1 MGNDK
6 KAKKYIKKLSNYR
19 IDMIDYISIKL
30 SNYSNMTKRIAT
42 KYKIDRRLGCNLWGR
57 PKSPFN
63 KRNSRPG
70 QHGSLGQR
78 RKISDYGTQLF
89 AKQKLRFYYG
99 DLTERQFRNIYK
111 KASNIKGDTS
121 QILIELL
128 ERRLDAIVYRMKF
141 VPTIFAARQLVNHGH
156 VKVNG
161 KRVNIPS
168 YTVKDGDEISLKD
181 QSKQINLIQ
190 ESIVS
195 QEREI
200 PEYLEVDVKEFKG
213 RFLRAPLMHMMFP
226 IL

>member
-1 MGNDK
+1 
-6 KAKKYIKKLSNYR
+6 
-19 IDMIDYISIKL
+19 
-30 SNYSNMTKRIAT
+30 MTKRIAA
-42 KYKIDRRLGCNLWGR
+42 KHKIDRRLGCNLWGR

-70 QHGSLGQR
+70 QHGAQGQR
-78 RKISDYGTQLF
+78 RKLSNYGTQLF

-99 DLTERQFRNIYK
+99 DLTEKQFKKIYN
-111 KASNIKGDTS
+111 KASKTKGDTS

-141 VPTIFAARQLVNHGH
+141 VPTIFAARQIVNHGH
-156 VKVNG
+156 VLVNG

-168 YTVKDGDEISLKD
+168 YTVSNDDVIELRD
-181 QSKQINLIQ
+181 QSKQINLVQ

-200 PEYLEVDVKEFKG
+200 PEYLEVDSKEFKG
-213 RFLRAPLMHMMFP
+213 RFLRAPLLHDVPYPVTMEP
-226 IL
+226 NLVIEYYSR

>member
-1 MGNDK
+1 
-6 KAKKYIKKLSNYR
+6 
-19 IDMIDYISIKL
+19 
-30 SNYSNMTKRIAT
+30 MTKRITA
-42 KYKIDRRLGCNLWGR
+42 KHKIDRRLGCNLWGR

-70 QHGSLGQR
+70 QHGAQGHR
-78 RKISDYGTQLF
+78 RKLSDYGTQLF

-99 DLTERQFRNIYK
+99 DLTEKQFRRIYD
-111 KASNIKGDTS
+111 KASKKRGDTS

-156 VKVNG
+156 IKVNG

-168 YTVKDGDEISLKD
+168 YTINDEDLIELKE
-181 QSKQINLIQ
+181 QSKKLNLVQ
-190 ESIVS
+190 ESIIS

-200 PEYLEVDVKEFKG
+200 PEYLEVDTKEFRG
-213 RFLRAPLMHMMFP
+213 RFLRAPLMHDVPYPVTMEP
-226 IL
+226 NLVIEYYSR

>member
-1 MGNDK
+1 
-6 KAKKYIKKLSNYR
+6 
-19 IDMIDYISIKL
+19 
-30 SNYSNMTKRIAT
+30 MTKRITA

-63 KRNSRPG
+63 QRNSRPG
-70 QHGSLGQR
+70 QHGAMGQR
-78 RKISDYGTQLF
+78 RKLSDYGKQLF

-99 DLTERQFRNIYK
+99 DITEKQFRKIYD
-111 KASNIKGDTS
+111 KASRIKGDTS
-121 QILIELL
+121 EILIELL

-156 VKVNG
+156 VKVNN

-168 YTVKDGDEISLKD
+168 YTVKDGDEISIKE

-190 ESIVS
+190 EAIVS

-200 PEYLEVDVKEFKG
+200 PEYLEVDTKDLKG
-213 RFLRAPLMHMMFP
+213 RFLRAPLMHDVPYPVTMEP
-226 IL
+226 NLVIEYYSR

>member
-1 MGNDK
+1 
-6 KAKKYIKKLSNYR
+6 
-19 IDMIDYISIKL
+19 
-30 SNYSNMTKRIAT
+30 MTKRITA

-63 KRNSRPG
+63 QRNSRPG
-70 QHGSLGQR
+70 QHGAMGQR
-78 RKISDYGTQLF
+78 RKLSDYGTQLF

-99 DLTERQFRNIYK
+99 DITEKQFRKIYE
-111 KASNIKGDTS
+111 KASRIKGDTS
-121 QILIELL
+121 EILIELL

-156 VKVNG
+156 VKVNN

-168 YTVKDGDEISLKD
+168 YTVKDGDEISIKE

-190 ESIVS
+190 EAIVS

-200 PEYLEVDVKEFKG
+200 PEYLEVDTKDLKG
-213 RFLRAPLMHMMFP
+213 RFLRAPLMHDVPYPVTMEP
-226 IL
+226 NLVIEYYSR

>member
-1 MGNDK
+1 
-6 KAKKYIKKLSNYR
+6 
-19 IDMIDYISIKL
+19 
-30 SNYSNMTKRIAT
+30 MTKRVGA
-42 KYKIDRRLGCNLWGR
+42 KHKIDRRLGCNLWGR

-70 QHGSLGQR
+70 QHGAQGHR
-78 RKISDYGTQLF
+78 RKLSDYGTQLF

-99 DLTERQFRNIYK
+99 DITEKQFRRIYD
-111 KASNIKGDTS
+111 KASKTKGDTS

-128 ERRLDAIVYRMKF
+128 ESRLDAIVFRMKF

-156 VKVNG
+156 VLVNG

-168 YTVKDGDEISLKD
+168 YSVNNEDVIELKE
-181 QSKQINLIQ
+181 QSKKINLVQ

-200 PEYLEVDVKEFKG
+200 PEYLEVDSKELKG
-213 RFLRAPLMHMMFP
+213 RFLRAPLIHDVPYPVTMEP
-226 IL
+226 NLVIEYYSR

>member
-1 MGNDK
+1 
-6 KAKKYIKKLSNYR
+6 
-19 IDMIDYISIKL
+19 
-30 SNYSNMTKRIAT
+30 MTKRITA

-63 KRNSRPG
+63 QRNSRPG
-70 QHGSLGQR
+70 QHGAMGQR
-78 RKISDYGTQLF
+78 RKLSDYGNQLF

-99 DLTERQFRNIYK
+99 DITEKQFRKIYD
-111 KASNIKGDTS
+111 KASRIKGDTS
-121 QILIELL
+121 EILIELL

-156 VKVNG
+156 IKVNG

-168 YTVKDGDEISLKD
+168 YTVKDGDEISIKE

-190 ESIVS
+190 EAIVS

-200 PEYLEVDVKEFKG
+200 PEYLEVDTKDLKG
-213 RFLRAPLMHMMFP
+213 RFLRAPLMHDVPYPVTMEP
-226 IL
+226 NLVIEYYSR

>member
-1 MGNDK
+1 
-6 KAKKYIKKLSNYR
+6 
-19 IDMIDYISIKL
+19 
-30 SNYSNMTKRIAT
+30 MTKRITA
-42 KYKIDRRLGCNLWGR
+42 KHKIDRRLGCNLWGR

-63 KRNSRPG
+63 KRPTRPG
-70 QHGSLGQR
+70 QHGASGMR
-78 RKISDYGTQLF
+78 RKLSDYGNQLF

-99 DLTERQFRNIYK
+99 DLTEKQFRRIYD

-168 YTVKDGDEISLKD
+168 YTVKDDDEISLKD
-181 QSKQINLIQ
+181 QSKEIAIIQ
-190 ESIVS
+190 EAIVS

-200 PEYLEVDVKEFKG
+200 PEYLEVDIKELKG
-213 RFLRAPLMHMMFP
+213 RFLRAPLMHDVPYPVTMEP
-226 IL
+226 NLVIEYYSR

>member
-1 MGNDK
+1 
-6 KAKKYIKKLSNYR
+6 
-19 IDMIDYISIKL
+19 
-30 SNYSNMTKRIAT
+30 MTKRIAA

-57 PKSPFN
+57 PKSPYN
-63 KRNSRPG
+63 NRNSRPG
-70 QHGSLGQR
+70 QHGADGHR
-78 RKISDYGTQLF
+78 RRLSDYGNQLF
-89 AKQKLRFYYG
+89 AKQKLKFYYG
-99 DLTERQFRNIYK
+99 DLTEKQFRRIYN

-161 KRVNIPS
+161 KRVNISS
-168 YTVKDGDEISLKD
+168 YTVKDGDEISLKE

-190 ESIVS
+190 EAIVS

-200 PEYLEVDVKEFKG
+200 PEYLEVDTKEFKG
-213 RFLRAPLMHMMFP
+213 HFLRAPLMHDVPYPVTMEP
-226 IL
+226 NLVIEYYSR

>member
-1 MGNDK
+1 
-6 KAKKYIKKLSNYR
+6 
-19 IDMIDYISIKL
+19 
-30 SNYSNMTKRIAT
+30 MTKRIAA

-57 PKSPFN
+57 PKSPYN

-70 QHGSLGQR
+70 QHGASGQR
-78 RKISDYGTQLF
+78 RKLSDYGNQLF

-99 DLTERQFRNIYK
+99 DLTEKQFRKIYQ

-141 VPTIFAARQLVNHGH
+141 VPTIFAARQIVNHGH
-156 VKVNG
+156 IKVNG

-181 QSKQINLIQ
+181 QSKEINIIQ
-190 ESIVS
+190 ESVIS

-200 PEYLEVDVKEFKG
+200 PEYLEVDTKDLKG
-213 RFLRAPLMHMMFP
+213 RFLRAPLIHDVPYPVTMEP
-226 IL
+226 NLVIEYYSR

>member
-1 MGNDK
+1 
-6 KAKKYIKKLSNYR
+6 
-19 IDMIDYISIKL
+19 
-30 SNYSNMTKRIAT
+30 MTKRITA

-63 KRNSRPG
+63 QRNSRPG
-70 QHGSLGQR
+70 QHGAMGQR
-78 RKISDYGTQLF
+78 RKLSDYGNQLF

-99 DLTERQFRNIYK
+99 DLTEKQFRKIYE
-111 KASNIKGDTS
+111 KASRIKGDTS
-121 QILIELL
+121 EILIELL

-156 VKVNG
+156 IKVNG

-168 YTVKDGDEISLKD
+168 YTVKDGDEISIKE

-190 ESIVS
+190 EAIVS

-200 PEYLEVDVKEFKG
+200 PEYLEVDTKDLKG
-213 RFLRAPLMHMMFP
+213 RFLRAPLMHDVPYPVTMEP
-226 IL
+226 NLVIEYYSR

>member
-1 MGNDK
+1 
-6 KAKKYIKKLSNYR
+6 
-19 IDMIDYISIKL
+19 
-30 SNYSNMTKRIAT
+30 MTKRITA

-63 KRNSRPG
+63 QRNSRPG
-70 QHGSLGQR
+70 QHGAMGQR
-78 RKISDYGTQLF
+78 RKLSDYGNQLF

-99 DLTERQFRNIYK
+99 DITEKQFRKIYD
-111 KASNIKGDTS
+111 KASRIKGDTS
-121 QILIELL
+121 EILIELL

-156 VKVNG
+156 VKVNN

-168 YTVKDGDEISLKD
+168 YTVKDGDEISIKE

-190 ESIVS
+190 EAIVS

-200 PEYLEVDVKEFKG
+200 PEYLEVDTKDLKG
-213 RFLRAPLMHMMFP
+213 RFLRAPLMHDVPYPVTMEP
-226 IL
+226 NLVIEYYSR

>member
-1 MGNDK
+1 
-6 KAKKYIKKLSNYR
+6 
-19 IDMIDYISIKL
+19 
-30 SNYSNMTKRIAT
+30 MTKRIAA
-42 KYKIDRRLGCNLWGR
+42 KHKIDRRLGCNLWGR

-63 KRNSRPG
+63 KRSSRPG
-70 QHGSLGQR
+70 QHGAQGQR
-78 RKISDYGTQLF
+78 RKLSDYGTQLF

-99 DLTERQFRNIYK
+99 DLTEKQFRRIYD
-111 KASNIKGDTS
+111 KASKTKGDTS

-156 VKVNG
+156 VLVNG

-168 YTVKDGDEISLKD
+168 YSVKNEDVIELKE
-181 QSKQINLIQ
+181 QSKQINLVQ

-200 PEYLEVDVKEFKG
+200 PEYLEVDSKEFKG
-213 RFLRAPLMHMMFP
+213 RFLRAPLLHDVPYPVTMEP
-226 IL
+226 NLVIEYYSR

>member
-1 MGNDK
+1 
-6 KAKKYIKKLSNYR
+6 
-19 IDMIDYISIKL
+19 
-30 SNYSNMTKRIAT
+30 MTKRIVA
-42 KYKIDRRLGCNLWGR
+42 KHKIDRRLGCNLWGR

-70 QHGSLGQR
+70 QHGAQGKR
-78 RKISDYGTQLF
+78 RKLSDYGTQLF

-99 DLTERQFRNIYK
+99 DLTEKQFRRIYD
-111 KASNIKGDTS
+111 KASTTKGDTS

-156 VKVNG
+156 VLVNG
-161 KRVNIPS
+161 KRVNVSS
-168 YTVKDGDEISLKD
+168 YTVSNEDVIEIKE
-181 QSKQINLIQ
+181 QSKQINLVQ

-200 PEYLEVDVKEFKG
+200 PEYLEVDSKEFKG
-213 RFLRAPLMHMMFP
+213 RFLRAPLLHDVPYPVTMEP
-226 IL
+226 NLVIEYYSR

>member
-1 MGNDK
+1 
-6 KAKKYIKKLSNYR
+6 
-19 IDMIDYISIKL
+19 
-30 SNYSNMTKRIAT
+30 MTKRITA

-63 KRNSRPG
+63 QRNSRPG
-70 QHGSLGQR
+70 QHGAMGQR
-78 RKISDYGTQLF
+78 RKLSDYGNQLF

-99 DLTERQFRNIYK
+99 DITEKQFRKIYD
-111 KASNIKGDTS
+111 KASRIKGDTS
-121 QILIELL
+121 EILIELL

-156 VKVNG
+156 IKVNN

-168 YTVKDGDEISLKD
+168 YTVKDGDEISIKE

-190 ESIVS
+190 EAIVS

-200 PEYLEVDVKEFKG
+200 PEYLEVDTKDLKG
-213 RFLRAPLMHMMFP
+213 RFLRAPLMHDVPYPVTMEP
-226 IL
+226 NLVIEYYSR

>member
-1 MGNDK
+1 
-6 KAKKYIKKLSNYR
+6 
-19 IDMIDYISIKL
+19 
-30 SNYSNMTKRIAT
+30 MTKRITA

-63 KRNSRPG
+63 QRNSRPG
-70 QHGSLGQR
+70 QHGAMGQR
-78 RKISDYGTQLF
+78 RKLSDYGIQLF

-99 DLTERQFRNIYK
+99 NITEKQFRKIYD
-111 KASNIKGDTS
+111 KASRIKGDTS
-121 QILIELL
+121 EILIELL

-168 YTVKDGDEISLKD
+168 YTVKDGDEISIKE

-190 ESIVS
+190 EAIVS

-200 PEYLEVDVKEFKG
+200 PEYLEVDTKDLKG
-213 RFLRAPLMHMMFP
+213 RFLRAPLMHDVPYPVTMEP
-226 IL
+226 NLVIEYYSR

>member
-1 MGNDK
+1 
-6 KAKKYIKKLSNYR
+6 
-19 IDMIDYISIKL
+19 
-30 SNYSNMTKRIAT
+30 MTKRITT

-63 KRNSRPG
+63 QRNSRPG
-70 QHGSLGQR
+70 QHGAMGQR
-78 RKISDYGTQLF
+78 RKLSDYGNQLF

-99 DLTERQFRNIYK
+99 DITEKQFRKIYD
-111 KASNIKGDTS
+111 KASRIKGDTS
-121 QILIELL
+121 EILIELL

-156 VKVNG
+156 VQVNG

-168 YTVKDGDEISLKD
+168 YTVKDGDEISIKE

-190 ESIVS
+190 EAIVS

-200 PEYLEVDVKEFKG
+200 PEYLEVDTKDLKG
-213 RFLRAPLMHMMFP
+213 RFLRAPLMHDVPYPVTMEP
-226 IL
+226 NLVIEYYSR

>member
-1 MGNDK
+1 
-6 KAKKYIKKLSNYR
+6 
-19 IDMIDYISIKL
+19 
-30 SNYSNMTKRIAT
+30 MTKRITA

-63 KRNSRPG
+63 QRNSRPG
-70 QHGSLGQR
+70 QHGAMGQR
-78 RKISDYGTQLF
+78 RKLSDYGKQLF

-99 DLTERQFRNIYK
+99 DLTEKQFRKIYE
-111 KASNIKGDTS
+111 KASRIKGDTS
-121 QILIELL
+121 EILIELL

-156 VKVNG
+156 VKVNN

-168 YTVKDGDEISLKD
+168 YTVKDGDEISIKE

-190 ESIVS
+190 EAIVS

-200 PEYLEVDVKEFKG
+200 PEYLEVDTKDLKG
-213 RFLRAPLMHMMFP
+213 RFLRAPLMHDVPYPVTMEP
-226 IL
+226 NLVIEYYSR

>member
-1 MGNDK
+1 
-6 KAKKYIKKLSNYR
+6 
-19 IDMIDYISIKL
+19 
-30 SNYSNMTKRIAT
+30 MTKRIAT

-70 QHGSLGQR
+70 QHGALGQR

-99 DLTERQFRNIYK
+99 DLTEKQFRNIYK

-141 VPTIFAARQLVNHGH
+141 VPTIFSARQLVNHGH

-200 PEYLEVDVKEFKG
+200 PEYLEVDIKEFKG
-213 RFLRAPLMHMMFP
+213 RFLRAPLIYDVPYPVTMEP
-226 IL
+226 NLVIEYYSR

>member
-1 MGNDK
+1 
-6 KAKKYIKKLSNYR
+6 
-19 IDMIDYISIKL
+19 
-30 SNYSNMTKRIAT
+30 MTKRITA

-63 KRNSRPG
+63 QRNSRPG
-70 QHGSLGQR
+70 QHGAMGKR
-78 RKISDYGTQLF
+78 RKLSDYGIQLF

-99 DLTERQFRNIYK
+99 DITEKQFRKIYD
-111 KASNIKGDTS
+111 KASRIKGDTS
-121 QILIELL
+121 EILIELL

-168 YTVKDGDEISLKD
+168 YTVKDGDEISIKE

-190 ESIVS
+190 EAIVS

-200 PEYLEVDVKEFKG
+200 PEYLEVDTKDLKG
-213 RFLRAPLMHMMFP
+213 RFLRAPLMHDVPYPVTMEP
-226 IL
+226 NLVIEYYSR

>member
-1 MGNDK
+1 
-6 KAKKYIKKLSNYR
+6 
-19 IDMIDYISIKL
+19 
-30 SNYSNMTKRIAT
+30 MTKRIKA
-42 KYKIDRRLGCNLWGR
+42 KHKIDRRLGCNLWGR

-70 QHGSLGQR
+70 QHGVLGQR
-78 RKISDYGTQLF
+78 KKLSDYGNQLF

-99 DLTERQFRNIYK
+99 DLSEKQFKRIYD
-111 KASNIKGDTS
+111 KAMNKKGDTS

-141 VPTIFAARQLVNHGH
+141 VPTIFSARQFVNHGH

-168 YTVKDGDEISLKD
+168 YTVRDGDEISIKD
-181 QSKQINLIQ
+181 KSKEMTLVQ

-200 PEYLEVDVKEFKG
+200 PEYLEVDIKEFKG
-213 RFLRAPLMHMMFP
+213 RFLRAPLIHDVPYPVTMEPNLVIEFYSR
-226 IL
+226 

>member
-1 MGNDK
+1 
-6 KAKKYIKKLSNYR
+6 
-19 IDMIDYISIKL
+19 
-30 SNYSNMTKRIAT
+30 MTKRITA

-63 KRNSRPG
+63 QRNSRPG
-70 QHGSLGQR
+70 QHGAMGKR
-78 RKISDYGTQLF
+78 RKLSDYGIQLF

-99 DLTERQFRNIYK
+99 DLTEKQFRKIYE
-111 KASNIKGDTS
+111 KASRIKGDTS
-121 QILIELL
+121 EILIELL

-156 VKVNG
+156 VKVNN

-168 YTVKDGDEISLKD
+168 YTVKDGDEISIKE

-190 ESIVS
+190 EAIVS

-200 PEYLEVDVKEFKG
+200 PEYLEVDTKDLKG
-213 RFLRAPLMHMMFP
+213 RFLRAPLMHDVPYPVTMEP
-226 IL
+226 NLVIEYYSR

>member
-1 MGNDK
+1 
-6 KAKKYIKKLSNYR
+6 
-19 IDMIDYISIKL
+19 
-30 SNYSNMTKRIAT
+30 MTKRITA

-63 KRNSRPG
+63 QRNSRPG
-70 QHGSLGQR
+70 QHGAMGQR
-78 RKISDYGTQLF
+78 RKLSDYGTQLF

-99 DLTERQFRNIYK
+99 DITEKQFRKIYD
-111 KASNIKGDTS
+111 KASRIKGDTS
-121 QILIELL
+121 EILIELL

-156 VKVNG
+156 VKVNN

-168 YTVKDGDEISLKD
+168 YTVKDGDEISIKE

-190 ESIVS
+190 EAIVS

-200 PEYLEVDVKEFKG
+200 PEYLEVDTKDLKG
-213 RFLRAPLMHMMFP
+213 RFLRAPLMHDVPYPVTMEP
-226 IL
+226 NLVIEYYSR